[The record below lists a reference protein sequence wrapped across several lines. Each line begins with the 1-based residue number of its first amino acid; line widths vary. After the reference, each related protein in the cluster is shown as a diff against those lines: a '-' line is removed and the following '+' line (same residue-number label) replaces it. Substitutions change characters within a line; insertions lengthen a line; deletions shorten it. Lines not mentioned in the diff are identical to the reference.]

1 MVSICSP
8 KRLLMLNGKMQN
20 NTLYRQNEKIKTEVQ
35 GPLGPDGFYR
45 KVALFKIK

>member
-20 NTLYRQNEKIKTEVQ
+20 NTLYRQNEKKNEVQ